1 MKKLVSILFDRW
13 LVTSASASA
22 NFRMQLSL
30 QTDEMH
36 DTEGVICKNP
46 RRLCGLYSAVKC
58 RVIYRELILVN
69 PHCGELSI
77 NEARGGLCF
86 SWRTKKHSCCASVI
100 VSIKRSHTAEADR
113 LRGSVK
119 LQPFGAIGLRKADVS
134 VIKSTSCGREE
145 SVMSITMEQSR
156 LEAVGVQWQSPVD
169 ISQLHSENKRRKNTV
184 NRCWFG

>member
-1 MKKLVSILFDRW
+1 MTPNALY
-13 LVTSASASA
+13 A
-22 NFRMQLSL
+22 
-30 QTDEMH
+30 
-36 DTEGVICKNP
+36 KNP
-46 RRLCGLYSAVKC
+46 RRLCGLYSALKC

-86 SWRTKKHSCCASVI
+86 SWRTKKHSCCALVI
-100 VSIKRSHTAEADR
+100 VSIKRSHTAEANR

-119 LQPFGAIGLRKADVS
+119 LQPFGPIRLRKADVS

-156 LEAVGVQWQSPVD
+156 LEAVGVQWQFPRWHFSTTITEQAP
-169 ISQLHSENKRRKNTV
+169 EKNTV
-184 NRCWFG
+184 NRCWFS